1 MEEQRA
7 GRPAATVERREQQM
21 SQRVRK
27 AVIPAAGLGTR
38 VLPASKSIPKEML
51 TVVDRPAI
59 QHVVEEAVG
68 AGIEDIL
75 IITSGS
81 KKAVEDHF
89 DRAPDLEA
97 LLAAKGKDAELA
109 AVRELAEIARFH
121 FTRQGEPLGLGHAVS
136 LARWHV
142 GDEPFAVLLPDE
154 ILADGGGL
162 LASLADVAV
171 RTGGSAVALRE
182 VPADEISRYGCPRVV
197 ADPAVGALRIEEI
210 VEKPAAHVAPSNLAV
225 VGRYVFSPDVF
236 GELDRI
242 EPGVG
247 GELQLT
253 DGMAR
258 LVGGSGLHGVVMA
271 GQSYDAG
278 NRLEYL
284 RAVVEL
290 ALRNPDIAPAFGPML
305 REIVERYGA

>member
-1 MEEQRA
+1 M
-7 GRPAATVERREQQM
+7 TV
-21 SQRVRK
+21 RVRK

-97 LLAAKGKDAELA
+97 LLAAKGKTAELA
-109 AVRELAEIARFH
+109 AVRELAEMARFH
-121 FTRQGEPLGLGHAVS
+121 FTRQGEPLGLGHAVG

-142 GDEPFAVLLPDE
+142 GEEPFAVLLPDE
-154 ILADGGGL
+154 IIADGGAL
-162 LASLADVAV
+162 LAELADVAV

-182 VPADEISRYGCPRVV
+182 VPPEEISRYGCPRVV
-197 ADPAVGALRIEEI
+197 EDPAAGALRIEEI
-210 VEKPAAHVAPSNLAV
+210 VEKPPADSAPSNLAV
-225 VGRYVFSPDVF
+225 VGRYVFSADIF
-236 GELDRI
+236 RELEHI

-258 LVGGSGLHGVVMA
+258 LVSGSGLHGVTMA
-271 GQSYDAG
+271 GSSFDAG

-290 ALRNPDIAPAFGPML
+290 ALRNPEVGPEFGEL
-305 REIVERYGA
+305 LLEIVERHGLVAGAGA

>member
-1 MEEQRA
+1 MTR
-7 GRPAATVERREQQM
+7 
-21 SQRVRK
+21 RVRK

-97 LLAAKGKDAELA
+97 LLQAKGKHAELA
-109 AVRELAEIARFH
+109 AVRELAEMARFH

-154 ILADGGGL
+154 ILADGGAL
-162 LASLADVAV
+162 LGALADVAV

-182 VPADEISRYGCPRVV
+182 VPMDEISRYGCPRV
-197 ADPAVGALRIEEI
+197 ARDAAAGAWRIDEI
-210 VEKPAAHVAPSNLAV
+210 VEKPAAEVAPSNLAV
-225 VGRYVFSPDVF
+225 VGRYVFSPDIF
-236 GELDRI
+236 TELERI

-258 LVGGSGLHGVVMA
+258 LVGGSGLHGVVMDGA
-271 GQSYDAG
+271 SFDAG

-290 ALRNPDIAPAFGPML
+290 ALRNPEIAPDFAPVL
-305 REIVERYGA
+305 LEIAERYGIAQRYGNGEAG

>member
-1 MEEQRA
+1 
-7 GRPAATVERREQQM
+7 M
-21 SQRVRK
+21 SARVRK

-59 QHVVEEAVG
+59 QHVVEEAVA

-97 LLAAKGKDAELA
+97 LLEAKGKTAELA
-109 AVRELAEIARFH
+109 AVRELADMARFH

-142 GDEPFAVLLPDE
+142 GEEPFAVLLPDE
-154 ILADGGGL
+154 ILADDGAL
-162 LASLADVAV
+162 LARLADVAV

-182 VPADEISRYGCPRVV
+182 VPPEEISRYGCPRVDFDET
-197 ADPAVGALRIEEI
+197 AGALRVSEI
-210 VEKPAAHVAPSNLAV
+210 VEKPAPEDAPSNLAV
-225 VGRYVFSPDVF
+225 VGRYVFSAEIF
-236 GELDRI
+236 THLDRI

-253 DGMAR
+253 DGMDR
-258 LVGGSGLHGVVMA
+258 LVTGSGLFGVTME
-271 GQSYDAG
+271 GSSFDAG

-290 ALRNPDIAPAFGPML
+290 SLRNPELGPEFAAML
-305 REIVERYGA
+305 ADVVDRYAIGGTRS